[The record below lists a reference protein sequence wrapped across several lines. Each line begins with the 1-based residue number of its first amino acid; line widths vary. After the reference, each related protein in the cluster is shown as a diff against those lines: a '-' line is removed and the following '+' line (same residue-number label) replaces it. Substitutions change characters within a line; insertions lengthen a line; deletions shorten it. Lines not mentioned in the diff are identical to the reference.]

1 MRGKLLLG
9 YIENP
14 RLEGFINGFIA
25 CERHVTGWFDRS
37 VEYKIN
43 LAFQRIKLVDA
54 EATLR

>member
-1 MRGKLLLG
+1 
-9 YIENP
+9 
-14 RLEGFINGFIA
+14 
-25 CERHVTGWFDRS
+25 VTGQFDRS